1 MGTKILIT
9 GGSGMIGQALSV
21 ALSQKGHQVSHLS
34 RHPSTDASY
43 PSFKWDIGSRYID
56 PRALKV
62 DVIIHLSG
70 EGIANNRWTEK
81 QKQKLMA
88 ELDKIPQKQSI
99 EIESVKLDEGVL
111 KSITELNQKAA
122 AIIQDFGK
130 IYVRKKEI
138 ELDIISMDEFLVQGQ
153 EELAATNK
161 ELRDIL
167 DALDEQYPQG
177 RINLQDGTIQYQ
189 PGAPT
194 RKQQQAEQQAQ
205 QQKQSSGNG
214 MKVVKE

>member
-1 MGTKILIT
+1 
-9 GGSGMIGQALSV
+9 
-21 ALSQKGHQVSHLS
+21 
-34 RHPSTDASY
+34 
-43 PSFKWDIGSRYID
+43 
-56 PRALKV
+56 
-62 DVIIHLSG
+62 
-70 EGIANNRWTEK
+70 
-81 QKQKLMA
+81 MA

-99 EIESVKLDEGVL
+99 EIEIVKLDEKVL
-111 KSITELNQKAA
+111 ESITELNQKAA
-122 AIIQDFGK
+122 AIIQEFGK

-138 ELDIISMDEFLVQGQ
+138 ELDIISMDDFLVQGQ

-177 RINLQDGTIQYQ
+177 RINIQDGTIQYQ

-194 RKQQQAEQQAQ
+194 RKQQAEQQAQ
-205 QQKQSSGNG
+205 QAQQPASSG

>member
-1 MGTKILIT
+1 
-9 GGSGMIGQALSV
+9 
-21 ALSQKGHQVSHLS
+21 
-34 RHPSTDASY
+34 
-43 PSFKWDIGSRYID
+43 
-56 PRALKV
+56 
-62 DVIIHLSG
+62 
-70 EGIANNRWTEK
+70 
-81 QKQKLMA
+81 MA

-99 EIESVKLDEGVL
+99 EIELVKLDENVL
-111 KSITELNQKAA
+111 NSITELNQKAA
-122 AIIQDFGK
+122 AIIQEFGK
-130 IYVRKKEI
+130 VYVRKKEI

-177 RINLQDGTIQYQ
+177 RINIQDGTIQYQ

-194 RKQQQAEQQAQ
+194 RKQQAEQQRQ
-205 QQKQSSGNG
+205 QSGDTSS

>member
-1 MGTKILIT
+1 
-9 GGSGMIGQALSV
+9 
-21 ALSQKGHQVSHLS
+21 
-34 RHPSTDASY
+34 
-43 PSFKWDIGSRYID
+43 
-56 PRALKV
+56 
-62 DVIIHLSG
+62 
-70 EGIANNRWTEK
+70 
-81 QKQKLMA
+81 MA

-99 EIESVKLDEGVL
+99 EIELVKLDEDVL
-111 KSITELNQKAA
+111 KCITDLNQKAA
-122 AIIQDFGK
+122 AIIQEFGK

-177 RINLQDGTIQYQ
+177 RVNLQDGTIQYQ

-194 RKQQQAEQQAQ
+194 RKQQAEQQAQ
-205 QQKQSSGNG
+205 QAQQPASSG

>member
-1 MGTKILIT
+1 
-9 GGSGMIGQALSV
+9 
-21 ALSQKGHQVSHLS
+21 
-34 RHPSTDASY
+34 
-43 PSFKWDIGSRYID
+43 
-56 PRALKV
+56 
-62 DVIIHLSG
+62 
-70 EGIANNRWTEK
+70 
-81 QKQKLMA
+81 MA

-99 EIESVKLDEGVL
+99 EIEIVKLDEKVL
-111 KSITELNQKAA
+111 ESINELNQKAA
-122 AIIQDFGK
+122 AIIQEFGK

-138 ELDIISMDEFLVQGQ
+138 ELDIMSMDDFLVKGQ
-153 EELAATNK
+153 EELSATNK

-194 RKQQQAEQQAQ
+194 RKQQAEQQAQ
-205 QQKQSSGNG
+205 QSQQPVSSG

>member
-1 MGTKILIT
+1 
-9 GGSGMIGQALSV
+9 
-21 ALSQKGHQVSHLS
+21 
-34 RHPSTDASY
+34 
-43 PSFKWDIGSRYID
+43 
-56 PRALKV
+56 
-62 DVIIHLSG
+62 
-70 EGIANNRWTEK
+70 
-81 QKQKLMA
+81 MA

-99 EIESVKLDEGVL
+99 EIELVKLDEKVL
-111 KSITELNQKAA
+111 ESINELNQKAA
-122 AIIQDFGK
+122 AIIQEFGK

-161 ELRDIL
+161 ELRDII

-177 RINLQDGTIQYQ
+177 RINIQDGTIQYQ

-194 RKQQQAEQQAQ
+194 RKQQAEQQAQ
-205 QQKQSSGNG
+205 QAQQPASSG

>member
-1 MGTKILIT
+1 
-9 GGSGMIGQALSV
+9 
-21 ALSQKGHQVSHLS
+21 
-34 RHPSTDASY
+34 
-43 PSFKWDIGSRYID
+43 
-56 PRALKV
+56 
-62 DVIIHLSG
+62 
-70 EGIANNRWTEK
+70 
-81 QKQKLMA
+81 MA

-111 KSITELNQKAA
+111 KSITELNDKAA
-122 AIIQDFGK
+122 SIIQEFGK

-177 RINLQDGTIQYQ
+177 RVNIQDGTIQYQ

-194 RKQQQAEQQAQ
+194 RKQQAEHQRQQAQ
-205 QQKQSSGNG
+205 QPASSG

>member
-1 MGTKILIT
+1 
-9 GGSGMIGQALSV
+9 
-21 ALSQKGHQVSHLS
+21 
-34 RHPSTDASY
+34 
-43 PSFKWDIGSRYID
+43 
-56 PRALKV
+56 
-62 DVIIHLSG
+62 
-70 EGIANNRWTEK
+70 
-81 QKQKLMA
+81 MA

-111 KSITELNQKAA
+111 QSITELNQKAA

-161 ELRDIL
+161 ELRDII

-177 RINLQDGTIQYQ
+177 RINIQDGTIQYQ

-194 RKQQQAEQQAQ
+194 RKQQAEQQAQ
-205 QQKQSSGNG
+205 QAQQPASSG

>member
-1 MGTKILIT
+1 
-9 GGSGMIGQALSV
+9 
-21 ALSQKGHQVSHLS
+21 
-34 RHPSTDASY
+34 
-43 PSFKWDIGSRYID
+43 
-56 PRALKV
+56 
-62 DVIIHLSG
+62 
-70 EGIANNRWTEK
+70 
-81 QKQKLMA
+81 MA

-99 EIESVKLDEGVL
+99 EIELVKLDEDVL
-111 KSITELNQKAA
+111 KSITELNQKAS
-122 AIIQDFGK
+122 AIIQEFGK

-161 ELRDIL
+161 ELRDII

-194 RKQQQAEQQAQ
+194 RKQLAEQQAQ
-205 QQKQSSGNG
+205 QSGNTES

>member
-1 MGTKILIT
+1 
-9 GGSGMIGQALSV
+9 
-21 ALSQKGHQVSHLS
+21 
-34 RHPSTDASY
+34 
-43 PSFKWDIGSRYID
+43 
-56 PRALKV
+56 
-62 DVIIHLSG
+62 
-70 EGIANNRWTEK
+70 
-81 QKQKLMA
+81 MA

-99 EIESVKLDEGVL
+99 EIELVKLDEKVL
-111 KSITELNQKAA
+111 ESINELNQKAA
-122 AIIQDFGK
+122 AIIQEFGK

-138 ELDIISMDEFLVQGQ
+138 ELDIMSMDDFLIKGQ
-153 EELAATNK
+153 EELSATNK

-194 RKQQQAEQQAQ
+194 RKQQAEQQAQ
-205 QQKQSSGNG
+205 QSQQPVSSG

>member
-1 MGTKILIT
+1 
-9 GGSGMIGQALSV
+9 
-21 ALSQKGHQVSHLS
+21 
-34 RHPSTDASY
+34 
-43 PSFKWDIGSRYID
+43 
-56 PRALKV
+56 
-62 DVIIHLSG
+62 
-70 EGIANNRWTEK
+70 
-81 QKQKLMA
+81 MA

-99 EIESVKLDEGVL
+99 EIELVKLDEKVL
-111 KSITELNQKAA
+111 ESINELNQKAA
-122 AIIQDFGK
+122 AIIQEFGK

-138 ELDIISMDEFLVQGQ
+138 ELDIISMDDFLVKGQ

-177 RINLQDGTIQYQ
+177 RINIQDGTIQYQ

-194 RKQQQAEQQAQ
+194 RKQLAEQQAQ
-205 QQKQSSGNG
+205 QSQQPASSG

>member
-1 MGTKILIT
+1 
-9 GGSGMIGQALSV
+9 
-21 ALSQKGHQVSHLS
+21 
-34 RHPSTDASY
+34 
-43 PSFKWDIGSRYID
+43 
-56 PRALKV
+56 
-62 DVIIHLSG
+62 
-70 EGIANNRWTEK
+70 
-81 QKQKLMA
+81 MA

-99 EIESVKLDEGVL
+99 EIESVKLDEDVL
-111 KSITELNQKAA
+111 KSITELNDKAA
-122 AIIQDFGK
+122 SIIQEFGK

-161 ELRDIL
+161 ELRDII

-177 RINLQDGTIQYQ
+177 RINIQDGTIQYQ

-194 RKQQQAEQQAQ
+194 RKQQAEQQRQQAQ
-205 QQKQSSGNG
+205 QPASSG